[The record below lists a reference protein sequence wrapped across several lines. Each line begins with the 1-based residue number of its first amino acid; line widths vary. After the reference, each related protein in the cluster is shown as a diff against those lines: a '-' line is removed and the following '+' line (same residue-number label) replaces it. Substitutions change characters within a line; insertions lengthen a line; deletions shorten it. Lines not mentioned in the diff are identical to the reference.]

1 MPSGPPPA
9 FSVVRSA
16 AVAKP
21 PETTLDI
28 EPSSLRPMT
37 MIVPPPSTVA
47 RIAPDILVPPSSRM
61 VEVYSASPL
70 IEPFPVSSA
79 PSVLPASL

>member
-9 FSVVRSA
+9 AITVRSA

-21 PETTLDI
+21 PATVLDI
-28 EPSSLRPMT
+28 VPSALRPMT
-37 MIVPPPSTVA
+37 MMLPPPSCVA
-47 RIAPDILVPPSSRM
+47 RIAPDILVPPPSRM

-70 IEPFPVSSA
+70 IDPFPVSSA